1 MIALRNFG
9 FELQPAVLRNS
20 GQQLPDFDE
29 LPFTDSYVFDK
40 ATDRRPYARTFRCSL
55 VRYGLLRRFSVLVIE
70 FGLFV
75 FGLRNNFVFD
85 ELLRPLVSC
94 FCLCEGGPG
103 AGRVVAF
110 GDILRRNIEKI
121 FASAYR
127 SAFGQFFRRERYD
140 SADGGD
146 YGRFVSLCG

>member
-29 LPFTDSYVFDK
+29 LPFADSYVFDK
-40 ATDRRPYARTFRCSL
+40 ATDRRPYARAFRCSL

-110 GDILRRNIEKI
+110 GDIILRNI
-121 FASAYR
+121 
-127 SAFGQFFRRERYD
+127 
-140 SADGGD
+140 
-146 YGRFVSLCG
+146 